1 MPKLSTILQK
11 LTLSFILKKMLLFFN
26 YITLFIQIFKLLIHL
41 QIILSEHIL
50 SEHLFTSLSSK

>member
-26 YITLFIQIFKLLIHL
+26 YITLFIQIHL